1 MLKLSIIA
9 IAIALTGCAST
20 DYTRYT
26 TAQQAMAASKAQ
38 ADTARY
44 NALADIA
51 KNGSDTA
58 RVAAVMALAMGGQA
72 PQQSQALAAP
82 QRSDALM
89 WASVLVPAVT
99 QAYSIAKSADVAIN
113 ASNNA
118 YLTSASTTA
127 GFVGIASQIQAPV
140 VAAPVLPQA
149 DVSTVT
155 TTTTTSSADQILSG
169 TGVLGSG
176 SYSTQA
182 NPTTTTSTP
191 VFAPVIVPDTVI
203 NQPVV
208 VPDVIQITPV
218 IQ

>member
-1 MLKLSIIA
+1 MIRLFIIA

-20 DYTRYT
+20 DYTNYT
-26 TAQQAMAASKAQ
+26 ATQQAMAASKAQ

-113 ASNNA
+113 SSNNA
-118 YLTSASTTA
+118 YMTSASTTQ
-127 GFVGIASQIQAPV
+127 GFVNIASQIQAPV
-140 VAAPVLPQA
+140 VAAPVMPQA
-149 DVSTVT
+149 NVSTTT
-155 TTTTTSSADQILSG
+155 TTTTTSSADQTLSG
-169 TGVLGSG
+169 TGVLGAG
-176 SYSTQA
+176 TYSTQA
-182 NPTTTTSTP
+182 NPATTTTTNPAPATTP
-191 VFAPVIVPDTVI
+191 
-203 NQPVV
+203 
-208 VPDVIQITPV
+208 
-218 IQ
+218 

>member
-1 MLKLSIIA
+1 MIRLSIIA
-9 IAIALTGCAST
+9 IAIALAGCSTT
-20 DYTRYT
+20 DYDKYAT
-26 TAQQAMAASKAQ
+26 TQQSIAASKAQ

-118 YLTSASTTA
+118 YMTSASTTA

-140 VAAPVLPQA
+140 IAAPVLPQA
-149 DVSTVT
+149 NVSTVT
-155 TTTTTSSADQILSG
+155 TTTTSADQTLSG

-176 SYSTQA
+176 TYSTEA
-182 NPTTTTSTP
+182 NPISYLPPVTP
-191 VFAPVIVPDTVI
+191 
-203 NQPVV
+203 
-208 VPDVIQITPV
+208 
-218 IQ
+218 

>member
-1 MLKLSIIA
+1 MIRLSIIA

-149 DVSTVT
+149 NVSTVT
-155 TTTTTSSADQILSG
+155 TTTTSADQTLSG

-176 SYSTQA
+176 TYSTEA
-182 NPTTTTSTP
+182 NPITYPTTFMP
-191 VFAPVIVPDTVI
+191 
-203 NQPVV
+203 
-208 VPDVIQITPV
+208 ITP
-218 IQ
+218 

>member
-1 MLKLSIIA
+1 MIRLFIIA

-20 DYTRYT
+20 EYDKYAT
-26 TAQQAMAASKAQ
+26 TQQSIAASKAQ

-118 YLTSASTTA
+118 YMTSTATTA

-140 VAAPVLPQA
+140 IAAPVLPQA
-149 DVSTVT
+149 NVSTVT
-155 TTTTTSSADQILSG
+155 TTTTSADQTLSG

-176 SYSTQA
+176 TYSTEA
-182 NPTTTTSTP
+182 NPITYPTTSMP
-191 VFAPVIVPDTVI
+191 
-203 NQPVV
+203 
-208 VPDVIQITPV
+208 ITP
-218 IQ
+218 

>member
-1 MLKLSIIA
+1 MLKILVPVIA
-9 IAIALTGCAST
+9 LALTGCAST
-20 DYTRYT
+20 EYAQYTAT
-26 TAQQAMAASKAQ
+26 QQSIAASKAQ

-51 KNGSDTA
+51 RTGSDTA

-140 VAAPVLPQA
+140 IAAPVLPQA
-149 DVSTVT
+149 NVSTVT

-169 TGVLGSG
+169 TGALGSG

-182 NPTTTTSTP
+182 NPTTTTSP
-191 VFAPVIVPDTVI
+191 IIVPDVI
-203 NQPVV
+203 QITPVV

>member
-1 MLKLSIIA
+1 MIRLSIIA
-9 IAIALTGCAST
+9 IAITLAGCSTT
-20 DYTRYT
+20 DYDKYAT
-26 TAQQAMAASKAQ
+26 TQQSIAASKAQ

-51 KNGSDTA
+51 RTGSDTA

-118 YLTSASTTA
+118 YMTSASTTA

-140 VAAPVLPQA
+140 IAAPVLPQA
-149 DVSTVT
+149 NVSTVT
-155 TTTTTSSADQILSG
+155 TTTTSADQTLSG

-176 SYSTQA
+176 TYSTEA
-182 NPTTTTSTP
+182 NPITYPTTFMP
-191 VFAPVIVPDTVI
+191 
-203 NQPVV
+203 
-208 VPDVIQITPV
+208 ITP
-218 IQ
+218 

>member
-1 MLKLSIIA
+1 MIRLSIIA
-9 IAIALTGCAST
+9 IAITLAGCSTT
-20 DYTRYT
+20 DYDKYAT
-26 TAQQAMAASKAQ
+26 TQQSIAASKAQ

-118 YLTSASTTA
+118 YMTSASTTA

-140 VAAPVLPQA
+140 IAAPVLHRCPNHRKHL
-149 DVSTVT
+149 
-155 TTTTTSSADQILSG
+155 LSPCQQW
-169 TGVLGSG
+169 SG
-176 SYSTQA
+176 PPRSDHD
-182 NPTTTTSTP
+182 PTFHHRHRNRP
-191 VFAPVIVPDTVI
+191 GRL
-203 NQPVV
+203 
-208 VPDVIQITPV
+208 
-218 IQ
+218 

>member
-1 MLKLSIIA
+1 MLKILVPVIA
-9 IAIALTGCAST
+9 LALTGCAST
-20 DYTRYT
+20 DYTNYT
-26 TAQQAMAASKAQ
+26 ATQQAMAASKAQ

-51 KNGSDTA
+51 RTGSDTA

-140 VAAPVLPQA
+140 IAAPVLPQA
-149 DVSTVT
+149 NVSTVT
-155 TTTTTSSADQILSG
+155 TTTTSADQTLSG

-176 SYSTQA
+176 TYSTEA
-182 NPTTTTSTP
+182 NPITYPTTFMP
-191 VFAPVIVPDTVI
+191 
-203 NQPVV
+203 
-208 VPDVIQITPV
+208 ITP
-218 IQ
+218 